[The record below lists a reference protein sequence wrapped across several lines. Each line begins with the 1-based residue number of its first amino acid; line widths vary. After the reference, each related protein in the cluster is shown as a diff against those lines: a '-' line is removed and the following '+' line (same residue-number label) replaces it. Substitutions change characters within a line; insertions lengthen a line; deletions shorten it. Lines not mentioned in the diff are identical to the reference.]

1 MSIIYSP
8 LESLKYNE
16 GLHSKFRINNYKTE
30 EPEIYLCVELSKIDN
45 NHKDEFWDMS
55 SDKYCTAMVNNFHTT
70 LDKKGLKFTSKSV
83 TPLKHG
89 YRLDLDFT
97 GEIMSDGV
105 QWYQEIIVSLRWSIE
120 IGRIY
125 ILL

>member
-70 LDKKGLKFTSKSV
+70 SGKTLYDIGYVALTSDTYLWMRPAMEDDSFQ
-83 TPLKHG
+83 
-89 YRLDLDFT
+89 Y
-97 GEIMSDGV
+97 
-105 QWYQEIIVSLRWSIE
+105 
-120 IGRIY
+120 
-125 ILL
+125 